1 MTMPAV
7 MQPPAGAVPAV
18 APRRRPRIGP
28 FRIFSLLL
36 LLLTAAL
43 ILYPLGTVVDRAFFD
58 ERSMGLAGIWTQ
70 LTRPAILKVFADTA
84 LVVGMSSTLALAIGS
99 AFAWL
104 IERTDARTGLA
115 SEFLPLMPLLVPQIS
130 GVIGWAIMLS
140 PEAGL
145 VNGWLRMAF
154 RWFGMDLATGPFNIF
169 SFTGLVCVMTLY
181 LVPYVYL
188 TVAAALQ
195 NLNPSLE
202 EAARMCRA
210 GPWKTLL
217 RVTLPA
223 VWPAIVNAGIIVA
236 IFGISTFSVPIV
248 IGTTAGIDL
257 LSVRIYRL
265 LYNHPPRTDLAVV
278 LAIAMMVFVQL
289 ALLVQVLVTRS
300 QRHAVVGGKGATH
313 TRVRLGRWRW
323 VARGAIGAYLLATA
337 VLPVAALAIV
347 SLQPFWTSKIDFAQF
362 GWANYHFVLVEN
374 ATTARALV
382 NSIGL
387 GIFGATLCMLGA
399 AVLVL
404 FARNASAGTQ
414 MVVDGVTALPATLPH
429 TVVAVS
435 IVLAFT
441 GGVFNLYG
449 TLTIL
454 LLANLVLVIPQAVRS
469 ARSALAQVGND
480 MVEAA
485 QMSRASPFGVF
496 RRIVV
501 PLMLPGLMAGWVIL
515 FVQISGELTA
525 SALLSGTGNP
535 VVGLVLLDLWEN
547 GSFPQLSAIALV
559 MTVIDAVVVL
569 AVMKGFRRNRG

>member
-1 MTMPAV
+1 VTLPAV
-7 MQPPAGAVPAV
+7 MDSRPGAAPGA
-18 APRRRPRIGP
+18 APRRRPRLGP
-28 FRIFSLLL
+28 FQLFSLLL
-36 LLLTAAL
+36 LLVTAAL
-43 ILYPLGTVVDRAFFD
+43 ILYPLATVIDHAFFA
-58 ERSMGLAGIWTQ
+58 ERSMGLVAIWEQ
-70 LTRPAILKVFADTA
+70 LTRPAVLKVFADTA
-84 LVVGMSSTLALAIGS
+84 MVVGSSSVLALLIGS
-99 AFAWL
+99 TFAWL

-115 SEFLPLMPLLVPQIS
+115 SEFLPLVPLLVPQIS

-145 VNGWLRMAF
+145 VNGWLRAALG
-154 RWFGMDLATGPFNIF
+154 WVGVQVDTGPFNIF

-188 TVAAALQ
+188 TVSAALQ

-202 EAARMCRA
+202 EAARMCGASPAKILARI
-210 GPWKTLL
+210 
-217 RVTLPA
+217 TLPA

-236 IFGISTFSVPIV
+236 IFAVSLFSVPIV

-289 ALLVQVLVTRS
+289 ALLLQVLVTRS
-300 QRHAVVGGKGATH
+300 QRHAVVGGKGATQ
-313 TRVRLGRWRW
+313 TRIRLGGWRW
-323 VARGAIGAYLLATA
+323 LARSGIAAYLLATA
-337 VLPVAALAIV
+337 VLPVVALAIV
-347 SLQPFWTSKIDFAQF
+347 SLQPFWTSKINFAQL

-387 GIFGATLCMLGA
+387 GIVGATLCILGA

-404 FARNASAGTQ
+404 YGRNASPGKQ
-414 MVVDGVTALPATLPH
+414 MAVDGITALPATLPH

-441 GGVFNLYG
+441 GGMLNLHG

-485 QMSRASPFGVF
+485 QMSRASPFTVF

-501 PLMLPGLMAGWVIL
+501 PLMLPGLMGGWVIL

-525 SALLSGTGNP
+525 SALLSGTSNP

-547 GSFPQLSAIALV
+547 GSFPQLSAIALI
-559 MTVIDAVVVL
+559 MTLIDAVVVL
-569 AVMKGFRRNRG
+569 GVMRAFRRRA

>member
-1 MTMPAV
+1 
-7 MQPPAGAVPAV
+7 
-18 APRRRPRIGP
+18 
-28 FRIFSLLL
+28 
-36 LLLTAAL
+36 
-43 ILYPLGTVVDRAFFD
+43 
-58 ERSMGLAGIWTQ
+58 
-70 LTRPAILKVFADTA
+70 
-84 LVVGMSSTLALAIGS
+84 
-99 AFAWL
+99 
-104 IERTDARTGLA
+104 
-115 SEFLPLMPLLVPQIS
+115 
-130 GVIGWAIMLS
+130 
-140 PEAGL
+140 
-145 VNGWLRMAF
+145 
-154 RWFGMDLATGPFNIF
+154 
-169 SFTGLVCVMTLY
+169 
-181 LVPYVYL
+181 VYL

-441 GGVFNLYG
+441 GGLFNLYG

>member
-1 MTMPAV
+1 MQMPAA
-7 MQPPAGAVPAV
+7 MEPPVGALEPAP
-18 APRRRPRIGP
+18 APRPARRFAP
-28 FRIFSLLL
+28 FQVFSLALL
-36 LLLTAAL
+36 ALTAAL
-43 ILYPLGTVVDRAFFD
+43 IIYPLAVVIGRAFFYD
-58 ERSMGLAGIWTQ
+58 ESMGLVAIWEQ
-70 LTRPAILKVFADTA
+70 VTRPATLRVFADTA
-84 LVVGMSSTLALAIGS
+84 IVVGMSSLLALAIGS

-104 IERTDARTGLA
+104 IERTDARTGIA
-115 SEFLPLMPLLVPQIS
+115 SEFLPLVPLLVPQIS
-130 GVIGWAIMLS
+130 GVIGWAILLS

-145 VNGWLRMAF
+145 VNGWVRGALAAV
-154 RWFGMDLATGPFNIF
+154 GVELATGPFNIF

-188 TVAAALQ
+188 TVSAALQ

-202 EAARMCRA
+202 EAARMCGA
-210 GPWKTLL
+210 GPWKTLA

-236 IFGISTFSVPIV
+236 IFGISLFSVPIV

-289 ALLVQVLVTRS
+289 GLLLQVLVTRA
-300 QRHAVVGGKGATH
+300 QRHAVVGGKGASV
-313 TRVRLGRWRW
+313 TRIRLGGWRW
-323 VARGAIGAYLLATA
+323 VARGAIGGYLLATA
-337 VLPVAALAIV
+337 VLPVVALAIV
-347 SLQPFWTSKIDFAQF
+347 SLQPFWSSKIDFAQL
-362 GWANYHFVLVEN
+362 GWSNYKFVLVEN
-374 ATTARALV
+374 TTTAHALV

-387 GIFGATLCMLGA
+387 GIFGATIGMLGA

-404 FARNASAGTQ
+404 YGRNASNARQ
-414 MVVDGVTALPATLPH
+414 MAIDGVTALPATLPH
-429 TVVAVS
+429 TVVAVA

-441 GGVFNLYG
+441 GGLINLHG

-454 LLANLVLVIPQAVRS
+454 LLANLVLVIPQAMRS

-485 QMSRASPFGVF
+485 QMSRASPFTIF

-515 FVQISGELTA
+515 FVHISGELTA

-547 GSFPQLSAIALV
+547 GSFPQLSAIALI
-559 MTVIDAVVVL
+559 IDRKSVV
-569 AVMKGFRRNRG
+569 

>member
-1 MTMPAV
+1 MDSRP
-7 MQPPAGAVPAV
+7 GAAPGA
-18 APRRRPRIGP
+18 APRRRPRLGP
-28 FRIFSLLL
+28 FQLFSLLL
-36 LLLTAAL
+36 LLVTAAL
-43 ILYPLGTVVDRAFFD
+43 ILYPLATVIDHAFFA
-58 ERSMGLAGIWTQ
+58 ERSMGLVAIWEQ
-70 LTRPAILKVFADTA
+70 LTRPAVLKVFADTA
-84 LVVGMSSTLALAIGS
+84 MVVGSSSVLALLIGS
-99 AFAWL
+99 TFAWL

-115 SEFLPLMPLLVPQIS
+115 SEFLPLVPLLVPQIS

-145 VNGWLRMAF
+145 VNGWLRAALG
-154 RWFGMDLATGPFNIF
+154 WVGVQVDTGPFNIF

-188 TVAAALQ
+188 TVSAALQ

-202 EAARMCRA
+202 EAARMCGASPAKILARI
-210 GPWKTLL
+210 
-217 RVTLPA
+217 TLPA

-236 IFGISTFSVPIV
+236 IFAVSLFSVPIV

-289 ALLVQVLVTRS
+289 ALLLQVLVTRS
-300 QRHAVVGGKGATH
+300 QRHAVVGGKGATQ
-313 TRVRLGRWRW
+313 TRIRLGGWRW
-323 VARGAIGAYLLATA
+323 LARSGIAAYLLATA
-337 VLPVAALAIV
+337 VLPVVALAIV
-347 SLQPFWTSKIDFAQF
+347 SLQPFWTSKINFAQL

-387 GIFGATLCMLGA
+387 GIVGATLCILGA

-404 FARNASAGTQ
+404 YGRNASPGKQ
-414 MVVDGVTALPATLPH
+414 MAVDGITALPATLPH

-441 GGVFNLYG
+441 GGMLNLHG

-485 QMSRASPFGVF
+485 QMSRASPFTVF

-525 SALLSGTGNP
+525 SALLSGTSNP

-547 GSFPQLSAIALV
+547 GSFPQLSAIALI
-559 MTVIDAVVVL
+559 MTLIDAVVVL
-569 AVMKGFRRNRG
+569 GVMRAFRRRA